1 MKKIGWVFLILL
13 GYMIL
18 SNKTVLQEG
27 FENDD
32 DNCEYRKKRKGSKMC
47 GASEMSK
54 WGEPPCNSW
63 EKTKNLNDI
72 KTSKPCSSST
82 PARQKLRDGTYNESG
97 KCSKEESKVLK
108 GYYPNDFMYELDYE
122 DYSTSLVESDG
133 EDTDDTDVDNN
144 IPRGVHSSF
153 FS

>member
-1 MKKIGWVFLILL
+1 MNKIGWFVLILV

-18 SNKTVLQEG
+18 SNKISLNEG

-32 DNCEYRKKRKGSKMC
+32 DNCEYRKKQKGNMC
-47 GASEMSK
+47 NEK

-63 EKTKNLNDI
+63 GKTKNLNDI
-72 KTSKPCSSST
+72 KTSKPCSSSS
-82 PARQKLRDGTYNESG
+82 RNESG

-122 DYSTSLVESDG
+122 DYSTSLVESEGGGNETMD
-133 EDTDDTDVDNN
+133 DNN
-144 IPRGVHSSF
+144 DVPRGVHSSF